1 MTLTSTTTTN
11 ISCLIGP
18 IKDIY
23 WQEAKYLYTCIVE
36 VRIMYSP
43 SAYMLSN
50 DTIKRKKISSN
61 LTFIFNFFF

>member
-50 DTIKRKKISSN
+50 DTIKRKKN
-61 LTFIFNFFF
+61 IFKSDFHIQFFF